1 MIIFIFYYQ
10 ILFAVIKNRI
20 VIEVELD
27 EKKIPENIKWNA
39 GEPNKNS
46 SINSKA
52 FFLTLFDKENKDT
65 LEIDL
70 WTKEMQVIE
79 MDRFVFQ
86 TLNSLSEMY
95 FRATKNDE
103 LANEMKSFA
112 RYFGEKTSII
122 VK

>member
-1 MIIFIFYYQ
+1 M
-10 ILFAVIKNRI
+10 IKNRI